1 MLSST
6 LLLKIYFAI
15 NGQWVIELYL
25 PPYSPDLNR
34 IEQRRVLAGKS
45 HPQTIR
51 WFDCLRDVSIP
62 VTPFGMGSRESGV
75 GSRGIG
81 DIGLGNLSVRH
92 LQSCIEDF
100 LSLCLLPLAR

>member
-6 LLLKIYFAI
+6 LFLKIYFAI

-51 WFDCLRDVSIP
+51 WFDCLRDALEDVLRLAAGADESGCYIISIS

-75 GSRGIG
+75 GEFGI
-81 DIGLGNLSVRH
+81 
-92 LQSCIEDF
+92 
-100 LSLCLLPLAR
+100 